1 MIPLCLPQKDAILP
15 LNSVC
20 YITGY
25 GATSKADT
33 EQVKRIREGR
43 VTIKDD
49 KVCVKSLSLDY
60 FDSGSMIC
68 AGKSKLNRA
77 NSCQGL

>member
-60 FDSGSMIC
+60 FEEI
-68 AGKSKLNRA
+68 R
-77 NSCQGL
+77 